1 MCRNGLAP
9 DSRCLLVSR
18 WFGLA
23 LVECSIQIAGGL
35 CVPSGG
41 EGFPTSH
48 KIQEGFTLVVTVELE
63 LMTGS
68 E

>member
-1 MCRNGLAP
+1 MSVGKQVVWPGSCGVQYS
-9 DSRCLLVSR
+9 DSWWPVC
-18 WFGLA
+18 A
-23 LVECSIQIAGGL
+23 L
-35 CVPSGG
+35 GG